1 MHFDDLNL
9 IFPLLS
15 AVRDMGYDEP
25 TPIQR
30 ETIPPV
36 LAGRDVLGC
45 AQTGTGKTAAFAL
58 PILQRLHQERKQHAG
73 RRTIRALILTPT
85 RELALQIFENF
96 ESYGKNL
103 PLRSCVIFGGVSSEH
118 EISKISAA
126 TVIDSL
132 DTAKYNIHKIFI
144 DTEGNWM
151 YFDKPTSEIS
161 TLPAGKY
168 DKAIL
173 SPSRSDKGLLRF
185 KNNGDIE
192 NIKIDVIIPVLHGK
206 NGEDGTIQGLFEIA
220 GIPYVGSGVLGS
232 AVCMDK
238 CVAKIL
244 FKEAGI
250 PQADWIT
257 VKTSDISNDNWIK
270 NVEEKL
276 GFPCFIKPSNAGSSV
291 GISKAHNR
299 EELIEGVNL
308 AFEHDSKVLIEE
320 FVAASEVESAVIGNT
335 DPMVAENIG
344 EIAPANEFYDFDAKY
359 NDSSSK
365 ITIPANVTKDVEDK
379 LKDYAIRAYKICEC
393 GGLSRVDFFVDKESG
408 AVRLNEI
415 NTLPGFTSISMYPKM
430 WEKSGVGNFEL
441 LDNLI
446 NYALDKN
453 NK

>member
-1 MHFDDLNL
+1 MEKLN
-9 IFPLLS
+9 
-15 AVRDMGYDEP
+15 V
-25 TPIQR
+25 
-30 ETIPPV
+30 
-36 LAGRDVLGC
+36 
-45 AQTGTGKTAAFAL
+45 
-58 PILQRLHQERKQHAG
+58 
-73 RRTIRALILTPT
+73 
-85 RELALQIFENF
+85 
-96 ESYGKNL
+96 
-103 PLRSCVIFGGVSSEH
+103 CVIFGGVSSEH

-365 ITIPANVTKDVEDK
+365 ITIPANVTTDVEDK